1 MLYSHTAYRGSGVQG
16 KHPHYLFIKKKPQWS
31 SEQFME
37 FLHNAEV
44 EVFVQ
49 KAVNNPSCAQG
60 YQAR

>member
-1 MLYSHTAYRGSGVQG
+1 
-16 KHPHYLFIKKKPQWS
+16 
-31 SEQFME
+31 ME